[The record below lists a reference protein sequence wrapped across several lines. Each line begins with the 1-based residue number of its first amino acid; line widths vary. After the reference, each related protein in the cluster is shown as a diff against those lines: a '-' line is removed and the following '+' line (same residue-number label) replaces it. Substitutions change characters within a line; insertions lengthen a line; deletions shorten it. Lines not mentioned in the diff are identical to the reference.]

1 VFLDLAITWPN
12 YSSLITLSIKYAATT
27 SDIQRVTIVATANYA
42 STILTSGLIGVYII
56 LIPAIGILIIGLVML
71 RGIFSKAT
79 AYLGV
84 VTGIL
89 GVVSV
94 VGAFFIGALDIM
106 AIPTSI
112 LTTVWFLFVG
122 YRFL

>member
-1 VFLDLAITWPN
+1 
-12 YSSLITLSIKYAATT
+12 
-27 SDIQRVTIVATANYA
+27 
-42 STILTSGLIGVYII
+42 
-56 LIPAIGILIIGLVML
+56 ML

-122 YRFL
+122 YRFLKA